1 MREILQ
7 LGHPLLRQTAQPV
20 TDFTDQSLHD
30 LVTEM
35 LQHLQDSNG
44 VGLAAPQIGE
54 SLRIVIVASRPS
66 VRYPKAPKME
76 PLVMINP
83 EYKIRDTQQ
92 VKDWEGCL
100 SIPGIR
106 ALVPRF
112 TDIEVHFYTA
122 QGLFTQLRMQDFIAR
137 IFQHEFDHLEG
148 RVYLDQVES
157 NYDIITEQE
166 YQKRIVGHG
175 ELSC

>member
-1 MREILQ
+1 MRETLQ
-7 LGHPLLRQTAQPV
+7 LGHPLLRQIAQPV
-20 TDFTDQSLHD
+20 TNFSDPSLQA

-35 LQHLQDSNG
+35 LEHLQGSNG

-54 SLRIVIVASRPS
+54 SLRILIVASRPS
-66 VRYPKAPKME
+66 VRYPKAPQME

-83 EYKIRDTQQ
+83 EYEPLDLKQ

-112 TDIEVHFYTA
+112 TDIQVRFYDI
-122 QGLFTQLRMQDFIAR
+122 QGQLIQLRMQDFIAR
-137 IFQHEFDHLEG
+137 IFQHEFDHLQG
-148 RVYLDQVES
+148 QVYLDQVES
-157 NYDIITEQE
+157 NRDMITEQE
-166 YQKRIVGHG
+166 YQKRMVN
-175 ELSC
+175 LS